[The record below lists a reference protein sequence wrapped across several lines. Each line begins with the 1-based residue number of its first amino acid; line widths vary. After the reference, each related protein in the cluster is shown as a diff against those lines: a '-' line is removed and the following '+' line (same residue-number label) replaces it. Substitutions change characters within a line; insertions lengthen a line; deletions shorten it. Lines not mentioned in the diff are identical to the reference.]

1 MASKAIENA
10 FQRHPRPQAAA
21 LDQKTSLNRFQVPT
35 KAALLERSLR
45 KIKEISTD
53 PWKSLALQGELIQ
66 GRSKW
71 HLCIH
76 EGVMVLVKRVD
87 IESGRGELEKIKK
100 LSNHPHIAT
109 ISQVFESEQS
119 MFFRFEYSR
128 FTLEEILNVHLCLD
142 ESHLRIIASSVC
154 LDRFQK
160 MMYC

>member
-21 LDQKTSLNRFQVPT
+21 LDQKTPLNRFQVPT

-45 KIKEISTD
+45 KNKEISTD

-76 EGVMVLVKRVD
+76 EGVIVLIKRID
-87 IESGRGELEKIKK
+87 IKSGRRELKKIKK

-109 ISQVFESEQS
+109 IS
-119 MFFRFEYSR
+119 
-128 FTLEEILNVHLCLD
+128 
-142 ESHLRIIASSVC
+142 
-154 LDRFQK
+154 
-160 MMYC
+160 